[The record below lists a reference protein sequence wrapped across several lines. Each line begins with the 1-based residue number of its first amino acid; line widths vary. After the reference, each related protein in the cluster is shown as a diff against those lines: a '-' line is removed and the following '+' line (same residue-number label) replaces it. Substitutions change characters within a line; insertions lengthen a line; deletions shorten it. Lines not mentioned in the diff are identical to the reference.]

1 MPFIEKILL
10 RKHKIWV
17 QSSDCHRKEKHLYP
31 RNRLFCRDFWVF
43 SANSP
48 FLHANVAV
56 SFDCRKVS
64 DSTEACLFIPRNSV
78 HSEDFLRWLTVQQRG
93 RRRSVT
99 EEIFISVFANRTE
112 QNVLYNG
119 LFVKFM
125 KLFLRLSLT
134 LCVILP
140 RECLA

>member
-64 DSTEACLFIPRNSV
+64 DSTEACLFRPRNSV

-93 RRRSVT
+93 RRGSLT